1 MTLKQ
6 EMRSKLRL
14 ILKPAEQT
22 EFEFRLINGEPA
34 DPSFV
39 WEDDDEFRY
48 NGSIYDV
55 IEKKIAGD
63 KLKLRCI
70 DDVKEAALV
79 KKMETLQ
86 KEQHGDQQKSRAVL
100 LQQLLSLLFF
110 HPYYCE
116 PAAESSVL
124 VHVDHNYA
132 SFASV
137 AKDIVTPPPRQTGFF
152 IS

>member
-1 MTLKQ
+1 M
-6 EMRSKLRL
+6 LRL
-14 ILKPAEQT
+14 NLKPAEQT
-22 EFEFRLINGEPA
+22 EFEFILINGKTA

-39 WEDDDEFRY
+39 WEDEDEFRY

-55 IEKKIAGD
+55 IEKKVSGD
-63 KLKLRCI
+63 KLQLRCI
-70 DDVKEAALV
+70 DDAKETALI

-124 VHVDHNYA
+124 VHVNHNYA
-132 SFASV
+132 SFTSV
-137 AKDIVTPPPRQTGFF
+137 ATDIVTPPPRQTGFF